1 MKLVYSISVLCNK
14 NCVTL
19 YMQLPLICWF
29 QVVHEYNVTVY
40 NGAEIVMT
48 TSQRLLYWEQQ
59 VVLMSFEPVSELITN
74 YTVNVAMLFETFAGN
89 STPVQISET
98 ITCTTVTGTGTES
111 PTRNSDT
118 NDGLLVI
125 IGKCLLRA

>member
-1 MKLVYSISVLCNK
+1 MKLLVQHISTVQQ

-29 QVVHEYNVTVY
+29 QVVQYNVTVY